1 MIEWAFWGCLPFLAA
16 AFITDILSM
25 RIPNW
30 ITVSGLLA
38 GLLTQGMVNGWK
50 GLLFACGGAAVGFIL
65 LLMMHFIGA
74 VGAGDVKLFAGIG
87 AWTGTLFTVQVVI
100 YSVLFGALIGWLIV
114 LKRRETG
121 SRLRKIINLLFGIIL
136 LKSPKLLKQRES
148 ELLRFPFMLAVIP
161 GSVCAYLYF

>member
-1 MIEWAFWGCLPFLAA
+1 MTEWAFWGCLPFLAA

-30 ITVSGLLA
+30 ITVSGLIA
-38 GLLTQGMVNGWK
+38 GLLTQGIVNGWR
-50 GLLFACGGAAVGFIL
+50 GLLFACGGAAIGFTLL
-65 LLMMHFIGA
+65 LLMHLMGA

-121 SRLRKIINLLFGIIL
+121 SRLHKIMNTLLGVIL
-136 LKSPKLLKQRES
+136 LKSPYRLKGRDS
-148 ELLRFPFMLAVIP
+148 ELLKFPFMLAVIP
-161 GSVCAYLYF
+161 GAVCAYLYF